1 MNKSIIIR
9 KVNANLFKF
18 FGAAG
23 HETWTLFALRFYCYY
38 CIVYI
43 VHIQT
48 RIYRYIYVYE

>member
-9 KVNANLFKF
+9 KVNANLFNF

-23 HETWTLFALRFYCYY
+23 HETLTLFALQFYCYY

-43 VHIQT
+43 
-48 RIYRYIYVYE
+48 